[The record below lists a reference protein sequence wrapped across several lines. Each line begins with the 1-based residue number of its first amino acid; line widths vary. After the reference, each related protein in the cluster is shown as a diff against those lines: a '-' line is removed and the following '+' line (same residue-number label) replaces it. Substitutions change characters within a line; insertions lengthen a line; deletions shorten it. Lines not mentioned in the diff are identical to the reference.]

1 MGRIRGFDSRLK
13 REPKLI
19 SNSYD
24 RYATDTDFSR
34 PTMLYISGGSN
45 IVLDNFRMKN
55 APSVFVNLRDAT
67 KVATFSNLKLDAT
80 SKSTVLPKN
89 TDGFDIGESTYAT
102 LTNIAITNQDDCI
115 AFKPGSNYALA
126 DGITCTGSHGISVG
140 SLGKE
145 NPDTV
150 QNIVARNMVMI
161 DSPNFFLP
169 ILRKNM
175 IF

>member
-80 SKSTVLPKN
+80 SKSTH
-89 TDGFDIGESTYAT
+89 DG
-102 LTNIAITNQDDCI
+102 
-115 AFKPGSNYALA
+115 
-126 DGITCTGSHGISVG
+126 
-140 SLGKE
+140 
-145 NPDTV
+145 
-150 QNIVARNMVMI
+150 
-161 DSPNFFLP
+161 
-169 ILRKNM
+169 
-175 IF
+175 